1 MPTYERPHVEEV
13 VRLLTRDAKPLI
25 VAVTGP
31 RQTGKTTIIRDCL
44 ERVDMPGRYVAVDE
58 IRTDP
63 GRRWDRDSGAGGRAW
78 LHDAWLDARREA
90 EASERGFVLALDEIQ
105 HVDMWSLIAK
115 AQWDRDRR
123 TGCPLRVIVAGSAPW
138 SMMTG
143 LHESLAGRFMPV
155 KVTHWS
161 FTEMAAAFGFGLD
174 EYLFFGGYPGVTEEI
189 GDVEAWR
196 TAVQRT
202 IVSPAIERDIIGLTR
217 IEKPAL
223 MRRLM
228 ELAADYSGQILSYNK
243 MLGQLQEAG
252 NATTLAEYL
261 DLLSNA
267 GLVTG
272 LSKFSG
278 ARYAARGSSPKLNV
292 LNTALMTVPLRRSFE
307 EVRADRTLWG
317 RIIESAVGAHL
328 RNTAGLAVDLHHWR
342 EGPHEV
348 DFVLSRGPGPVG
360 IEVKSGAGAGRRRG
374 LAAFRERF
382 SGARALLVGDRG
394 IPLAEFLSRPA
405 VYWADYDGPFAR
417 DDTRTRI
424 ATAEAEDDEMSSDG
438 SGGDAVRESAP
449 KYAGKARTLTW
460 TQPLVPGRRKSG
472 DPVAEAEQRKFMAD
486 AREQADALE
495 RGMGSPWL
503 WERIGEAYLCAIP
516 GHFGDE
522 PVDCLRVRV
531 ESDEQLLAAALR
543 GLPRFV
549 RRDDLPPLA
558 EIVRL
563 DGTRGGDRY
572 CYPVLASLA
581 RTVDL
586 GGDPL
591 SGLDDEGVRQTV
603 GSWYLANHV
612 HEPSWYRRAAHRR
625 PNLCAEAL
633 VTVYK
638 SLIRGGREHN
648 RHLFDLSD
656 DDANAEVARLSVP
669 ALLGVLPTRCTKPQV
684 SALHALLWAGLLFLP
699 GERLEERIRR
709 RSAALGMD
717 AAQRALWL
725 AAGLFI
731 SAKEYRSEA
740 VTFLRTGREPRA
752 HHMLNFLMP
761 ERPRRRD
768 LPEPW
773 DDWDAPD
780 IAALFKVFGRWFDPW
795 GGERGCRYELT
806 TTGLRADWLLRRW
819 IGILAERGPEGREAL
834 GSLARSPVLD
844 RWYEK
849 VSAASPSAARS
860 TGTASASPASPPDTR
875 PPCPPARTPPPAPR
889 TSPTRPR

>member
-1 MPTYERPHVEEV
+1 MPTYERPQVEEV

-31 RQTGKTTIIRDCL
+31 RQTGKTTIILEAL
-44 ERVDMPGRYVAVDE
+44 ERVDMPSRYVAVDE

-63 GRRWDRDSGAGGRAW
+63 ARRWDRDSDAGGRAW
-78 LHDAWLDARREA
+78 LHDTWRDARREA
-90 EASERGFVLALDEIQ
+90 EASDRGFVLALDEIQ

-115 AQWDRDRR
+115 AHWDRDRR

-155 KVTHWS
+155 RVTHWS

-174 EYLFFGGYPGVTEEI
+174 EYLFYGGYPGVTEEI

-261 DLLSNA
+261 DQLSNA
-267 GLVTG
+267 GLVAG

-292 LNTALMTVPLRRSFE
+292 LNTALMTAPLRRSFE

-317 RIIESAVGAHL
+317 RIVESAVGAHL
-328 RNTAGLAVDLHHWR
+328 HNTAGLAVDLHHWR

-374 LAAFRERF
+374 RAAFRERF
-382 SGARALLVGDRG
+382 SGARTLLVGDRG

-405 VYWADYDGPFAR
+405 AHWADH
-417 DDTRTRI
+417 
-424 ATAEAEDDEMSSDG
+424 DG
-438 SGGDAVRESAP
+438 SPEGTRHGSAGRPGRVREPAP
-449 KYAGKARTLTW
+449 KYVGSAGAETW
-460 TQPLVPGRRKSG
+460 TRPLVPGWKESE
-472 DPVAEAEQRKFMAD
+472 DPLVETERRKFMAD
-486 AREQADALE
+486 AREQADVLA
-495 RGMGSPWL
+495 RGLGSPWL
-503 WERIGEAYLCAIP
+503 WDRIGRAYMCAIP
-516 GHFGDE
+516 GHFNDE
-522 PVDCLRVRV
+522 PANSLRVRV
-531 ESDEQLLAAALR
+531 ESDERLRDAAMR
-543 GLPRFV
+543 GLPRFLH
-549 RRDDLPPLA
+549 REDLPPLG

-563 DGTRGGDRY
+563 DRTSEGDRY

-581 RTVDL
+581 ATDAL
-586 GGDPL
+586 GRDPL
-591 SGLDDEGVRQTV
+591 GELDDEGIRRAA
-603 GSWYLANHV
+603 GAWYLADHV
-612 HEPSWYRRAAHRR
+612 AEPSWHRRAVERR
-625 PNLCAEAL
+625 PDLCAEAL
-633 VTVYK
+633 VTVYR
-638 SLIRGGREHN
+638 SLIRRRIGHN
-648 RHLFDLSD
+648 RHLFALAD
-656 DDANAEVARLSVP
+656 DDAGAEVARLAVP
-669 ALLGVLPTRCTKPQV
+669 TLLGAFPTRCTQSQV
-684 SALHALLWAGLLFLP
+684 SALHALLWAGLLHAPRAQLS
-699 GERLEERIRR
+699 ERIRGR
-709 RSAALGMD
+709 TAARGMD

-725 AAGLFI
+725 AAGLFVD
-731 SAKEYRSEA
+731 AGEHRPEVVA
-740 VTFLRTGREPRA
+740 FVLTGREPRA
-752 HHMLNFLMP
+752 RHMLDFLVP
-761 ERPRRRD
+761 AWPRRRD

-773 DDWDAPD
+773 NEWEAAD
-780 IAALFKVFGRWFDPW
+780 IAALFRTFARWHDPW
-795 GGERGCRYELT
+795 WGGQGDRYEAT
-806 TTGLRADWLLRRW
+806 TLSLRTDWLLRRW
-819 IGILAERGPEGREAL
+819 AEILRERTDGEAREAL
-834 GSLARSPVLD
+834 EALIRNPALD
-844 RWYEK
+844 AWHEELTRD
-849 VSAASPSAARS
+849 
-860 TGTASASPASPPDTR
+860 PPD
-875 PPCPPARTPPPAPR
+875 
-889 TSPTRPR
+889 